1 MKRQNTTTPAPRLA
15 GAYFPKSGRD
25 VPHYTE
31 DSEMQNLTDAAAK
44 NTNSGIMKQARARQR
59 ELAEAGELIIEH
71 NLMKKAAADPRS
83 KAKAIAAFCFHCMG
97 GTIDQLPD
105 GGWKE
110 LIRTC
115 TAPGCPLYRHRPY
128 RER

>member
-1 MKRQNTTTPAPRLA
+1 MQA
-15 GAYFPKSGRD
+15 GAYFQKSGRD
-25 VPHYTE
+25 VPHYAE
-31 DSEMQNLTDAAAK
+31 GEKMQNLTNATAK
-44 NTNSGIMKQARARQR
+44 NTDSDEMKQARARQR
-59 ELAEAGELIIEH
+59 ELAEAGELTKEH

>member
-1 MKRQNTTTPAPRLA
+1 MQT
-15 GAYFPKSGRD
+15 GAYFQKSGRD

-31 DSEMQNLTDAAAK
+31 DSEMQNLTNAAQK
-44 NTNSGIMKQARARQR
+44 NSLAERGNKGRDRQR
-59 ELAEAGELIIEH
+59 ELAEAGNLIIEH